1 MKRSRKLPECREL
14 LIEILDIMKG
24 GMSIQ
29 GRGLYDEAVFRG
41 LRNGWLRDAIERIE
55 TKDDNEGANS

>member
-1 MKRSRKLPECREL
+1 MKRARKLPECRDL
-14 LIEILDIMKG
+14 LVEVLAVMRN

-41 LRNGWLRDAIERIE
+41 LREGWLRDAIERVETIE
-55 TKDDNEGANS
+55 NEKGQGA